1 MGPRLGI
8 GDGAQVHGLGGVARG
23 IVRGARVRVSALDGA
38 AVCIHLGD
46 RELERLVGGREAVGD
61 AVGLRQEGAALGV
74 RVDGA
79 TCRILVGEAHCIV
92 SSVLFAVNGPRHRQ
106 GAVAIVGNGVREGMH
121 VRCILISARIALDLS
136 NGVRVGARRGK
147 CDAAKLAAAAARNAG
162 GLHAILTALRHGV
175 CSILWRERKAER
187 SILGGVAG
195 NGLVD
200 RRIACSRCHAIAIG
214 NRASAGHSCN
224 KLALAIV
231 GHIDL
236 DNEIR
241 ILGLGPAA
249 HIFRGLGDLVVM
261 GARLG
266 IGDLAKVDS
275 CRCLGLTLYIIRG
288 ARVRVS
294 ALDGAA
300 VCIHLGDRE
309 LERLVGGR
317 EAVGDAVGL
326 RQEHARRG
334 IVGINLSAI
343 CLVGIG
349 DGAGA
354 GDGSDKLAPAIIAH
368 DNLDDRLVAR
378 FGPAIAV
385 SSGLLCLV
393 VVRAFLCKGERAEV
407 DDCRGCGLPLDIR
420 DRAAQRNSPI
430 GNTALLVASSEC
442 EVERLVGRREATQN
456 IEILGQER
464 STFGPGVDGHII
476 RAVVVGD
483 AGASHRCSKLATSVI
498 SDSDG
503 HGRFRIR
510 SFPAIARRGLGHL
523 VGVGASSVKG
533 DAAKVDG
540 LCACL
545 IRVIGDTRGRPCRSR
560 SAILRR
566 NREAEGIAAVVVA
579 STDILVEE
587 ASIDGVYHHR
597 ICLVGVGDGR
607 IVALDIGHS
616 KLAVIALGDLHRDDV
631 IAVVVLPA
639 LGVRSR
645 GLLHVELV
653 GAFGEELDAG
663 EGDRPALAILDVGDA
678 LCAIRNLH
686 AVGIVACSG
695 DLDVSALVPVIAG
708 DLLRC
713 SEVLWCRRIIGVG
726 ECDMVGLVG
735 L

>member
-1 MGPRLGI
+1 
-8 GDGAQVHGLGGVARG
+8 
-23 IVRGARVRVSALDGA
+23 
-38 AVCIHLGD
+38 
-46 RELERLVGGREAVGD
+46 
-61 AVGLRQEGAALGV
+61 
-74 RVDGA
+74 
-79 TCRILVGEAHCIV
+79 
-92 SSVLFAVNGPRHRQ
+92 
-106 GAVAIVGNGVREGMH
+106 MH

-300 VCIHLGDRE
+300 VCIHLGNRE
-309 LERLVGGR
+309 LELLVGGR

-326 RQEHARRG
+326 RQEHACRG

-354 GDGSDKLAPAIIAH
+354 GNGSDKLAPAVIAH

-378 FGPAIAV
+378 FSPAIAV
-385 SSGLLCLV
+385 SGGLLCLV
-393 VVRAFLCKGERAEV
+393 VVRAFLCKGERTEV
-407 DDCRGCGLPLDIR
+407 DGCRGCGLLLVIR
-420 DRAAQRNSPI
+420 DRAAQRSSPI
-430 GNTALLVASSEC
+430 GNIALLVASSEC
-442 EVERLVGRREATQN
+442 EVERLVGGREATRN
-456 IEILGQER
+456 LETLGQER
-464 STFGPGVDGHII
+464 STFGLGVDGHIV

-483 AGASHRCSKLATSVI
+483 AGPSHLCSKLATSVI

-695 DLDVSALVPVIAG
+695 DLDVSALVPVIAE
-708 DLLRC
+708 DRLRC

>member
-1 MGPRLGI
+1 
-8 GDGAQVHGLGGVARG
+8 
-23 IVRGARVRVSALDGA
+23 
-38 AVCIHLGD
+38 
-46 RELERLVGGREAVGD
+46 
-61 AVGLRQEGAALGV
+61 
-74 RVDGA
+74 
-79 TCRILVGEAHCIV
+79 
-92 SSVLFAVNGPRHRQ
+92 
-106 GAVAIVGNGVREGMH
+106 MH
-121 VRCILISARIALDLS
+121 VRCILISARIVLDLS

-175 CSILWRERKAER
+175 CSTLWRERKAER

-214 NRASAGHSCN
+214 NRASVGHSRN

-249 HIFRGLGDLVVM
+249 AVSGGLGDLVVM
-261 GARLG
+261 GPRLG
-266 IGDLAKVDS
+266 IGDCAQVHG
-275 CRCLGLTLYIIRG
+275 LGGVARGIVRG
-288 ARVRVS
+288 ARVPVS
-294 ALDGAA
+294 ALDDAA
-300 VCIHLGDRE
+300 ICVHLGDRE

-317 EAVGDAVGL
+317 EATRNLEILG
-326 RQEHARRG
+326 QEHACRG
-334 IVGINLSAI
+334 IVGINLSVI

-349 DGAGA
+349 DDAGT
-354 GDGSDKLAPAIIAH
+354 GDGSDKLAAAVIAH

-385 SSGLLCLV
+385 TSGLLCLV
-393 VVRAFLCKGERAEV
+393 VVRAFLCKGERTEV
-407 DDCRGCGLPLDIR
+407 DDCRGCGLPLVIR
-420 DRAAQRNSPI
+420 DRAAQRSSPI
-430 GNTALLVASSEC
+430 GNIALLVASSEC
-442 EVERLVGRREATQN
+442 EVERLVCRCTTLD
-456 IEILGQER
+456 IEFLGQER
-464 STFGPGVDGHII
+464 STFGLGVDGYIV

-510 SFPAIARRGLGHL
+510 SGPAIARRGLGHL

-540 LCACL
+540 LYACL
-545 IRVIGDTRGRPCRSR
+545 IRAISDTRGRACRSR

-587 ASIDGVYHHR
+587 ASIDGVHR
-597 ICLVGVGDGR
+597 HGVGLVGVVDGR
-607 IVALDIGHS
+607 VVTLDIRHS
-616 KLAVIALGDLHRDDV
+616 KLAVSTLGNRNGDSV
-631 IAVVVLPA
+631 IAVVVRPA

-678 LCAIRNLH
+678 LCVSRNLH
-686 AVGIVACSG
+686 AVGIAACSG

-708 DLLRC
+708 DSLRC
-713 SEVLWCRRIIGVG
+713 SEVLWCRHIIGVG
-726 ECDMVGLVG
+726 ECDLVGLVG
-735 L
+735 LRDHAGNSLVRDRSLAS